1 MHNRKNV
8 TINNI
13 CMKLNKAT
21 VRECQTVFF
30 NKTQFHNEIMLLI
43 VLHHGWILNYYIM
56 MHTVIYNS
64 NLVFHSCLKRDL
76 IKESTFYLKR
86 LNIPHQ

>member
-43 VLHHGWILNYYIM
+43 VLHHG
-56 MHTVIYNS
+56 
-64 NLVFHSCLKRDL
+64 
-76 IKESTFYLKR
+76 
-86 LNIPHQ
+86 

>member
-30 NKTQFHNEIMLLI
+30 NKTQFHNEIRLLI
-43 VLHHGWILNYYIM
+43 VLHHWVNPKLLHNDA
-56 MHTVIYNS
+56 
-64 NLVFHSCLKRDL
+64 HSHL
-76 IKESTFYLKR
+76 
-86 LNIPHQ
+86 